1 MNVGKLKINSW
12 LLMGTIIMGYE
23 SVILTGNLI
32 TPHGVLGKSYLG
44 IKGGVVVEVGEG
56 RPTKLPSSNV
66 LNYRDFTVM
75 PGFIDTHIHGYG
87 GVDSNTGDAGHFLR
101 TSKGLVK
108 HGVTAFLPSTVTAPH
123 EELLSACRAVRD
135 AVSVWEEGRARREVP
150 GARILGIHLEGPYVN
165 PAKKGAQNPAYIRE
179 ASTKEILNY
188 LDVAGNLLKMVTLAP
203 EVRGALEATSLLV
216 SRGVVVSVGHT
227 NATYEEALKAFAAG
241 ASRATHLFNA
251 MRPIHHR
258 DPGVVIAALESTDV
272 FIELIADFIH
282 LHPATVKFAI
292 NHAGTWRTVLISDAI
307 SAAGLPDG
315 EYSLGGLKVIVKGG
329 VARLESGALAGS
341 TLTLDKA
348 VRNVTSLGY
357 TLPEVT
363 RMASFNPARNLR
375 LAGLGDVRPGYRADL
390 VVLDDDLRVVATIV
404 DGEVV
409 HER

>member
-1 MNVGKLKINSW
+1 MVVVHEAIILAGKLV
-12 LLMGTIIMGYE
+12 TPYR
-23 SVILTGNLI
+23 ILR
-32 TPHGVLGKSYLG
+32 KSYLRVRDG
-44 IKGGVVVEVGEG
+44 IIVEVSEG
-56 RPTKLPSSNV
+56 RPTGVPSSNV
-66 LNYRDFTVM
+66 LNYGDLIVA

-87 GVDSNTGDAGHFLR
+87 GVDSNTGEAEHFLR
-101 TSKGLVK
+101 MSKGLVK

-135 AVSVWEEGRARREVP
+135 AVSKWEEGRAREEVP

-165 PAKKGAQNPAYIRE
+165 PAKKGAQNPAYVRE
-179 ASTKEILNY
+179 ASTKEILDY
-188 LDVAGNLLKMVTLAP
+188 LDAAGDLLKMVTLAP
-203 EVRGALEATSLLV
+203 EVRGAPEAISLLV

-227 NATYEEALKAFAAG
+227 NATYEETLKAFAAG

-258 DPGVVIAALESTDV
+258 DPGVVVAALESTDV
-272 FIELIADFIH
+272 FIELIVDFIH
-282 LHPATVKFAI
+282 LHPATVRFAI

-341 TLTLDKA
+341 TLTLDRA

-357 TLPEVT
+357 TLPEVA
-363 RMASFNPARNLR
+363 RMASLNPARNLR
-375 LAGLGDVRPGYRADL
+375 LVGLGDVRPGYRADL
-390 VVLDDDLRVVATIV
+390 VVLDNDLRVVATIV

-409 HER
+409 YKR

>member
-1 MNVGKLKINSW
+1 MAREAVILAGKL
-12 LLMGTIIMGYE
+12 
-23 SVILTGNLI
+23 V
-32 TPHGVLGKSYLG
+32 TPYRVLGKSYLRV
-44 IKGGVVVEVGEG
+44 KDGVIVEVGEG
-56 RPTKLPSSNV
+56 SPTEVPSSNV
-66 LNYRDFTVM
+66 LNYGDLIVA

-87 GVDSNTGDAGHFLR
+87 GVDSNTSEAEHFLR
-101 TSKGLVK
+101 MSKGLVK

-135 AVSVWEEGRARREVP
+135 AVSEWEEGRARGEVP

-179 ASTKEILNY
+179 ASTKEILDY
-188 LDVAGNLLKMVTLAP
+188 LDAAGDLLKMVTLAP
-203 EVRGALEATSLLV
+203 EVRGALEAISLLV

-227 NATYEEALKAFAAG
+227 NATYEEALKAFAVG

-258 DPGVVIAALESTDV
+258 DPGVVVAALESTDV
-272 FIELIADFIH
+272 FIELIVDLIH
-282 LHPATVKFAI
+282 LHPATVRFAI

-315 EYSLGGLKVIVKGG
+315 EYSLGGLKVIVKAG

-341 TLTLDKA
+341 TLTLDRA

-357 TLPEVT
+357 TLPEVS
-363 RMASFNPARNLR
+363 RMASLNPARNLR
-375 LAGLGDVRPGYRADL
+375 LVGLGDVRPGYRADL
-390 VVLDDDLRVVATIV
+390 VVLDDNLRVVTTIV

-409 HER
+409 HGR